1 MRYVCV
7 CVLTQV
13 TGKAIKSPP
22 LLVDTSDAIAMKPDS
37 PPTDKILS
45 ASSIPLTSGSQPP
58 SILSLAND
66 DIILHDDDNNIN
78 INNKKHRHSIGNS
91 NTIDTSYQKDI
102 ITIEK
107 EKNVLYY
114 KNSRSAWL
122 LNIYQNM
129 KEIVLGICTA
139 LIVFLFILTMF
150 CAYRGNKFSSSAT
163 KESALL
169 QEEFSVHCES

>member
-1 MRYVCV
+1 M
-7 CVLTQV
+7 CVLKQV

-37 PPTDKILS
+37 PPTDKIS
-45 ASSIPLTSGSQPP
+45 ATAITVLPSGSQPSP
-58 SILSLAND
+58 SIVSLAND
-66 DIILHDDDNNIN
+66 DIILHDDDDVDD
-78 INNKKHRHSIGNS
+78 KHHHS
-91 NTIDTSYQKDI
+91 IDTSYQKDT

-114 KNSRSAWL
+114 KNARSAWL
-122 LNIYQNM
+122 LHIYQNM

-150 CAYRGNKFSSSAT
+150 CAYRGNKFSLSAT
-163 KESALL
+163 KEATLL